1 MSGHSKWATIKH
13 AKGAA
18 DAKRGQLFTK
28 FIKEISIAARMGG
41 GDPNANPR
49 LRTAILKARAA
60 NMPKD
65 NIDRAIKKG
74 TGELGATSF
83 EELVYEGFG
92 PGGVAIL
99 VEVLTDNKNRA
110 AANVRNIFNKTGGN
124 LGTTGSVSRMF
135 ERKGVIEFDAEKVS
149 EEEVMDVA
157 LEAGAE
163 DIVTED
169 GIITVT
175 TAPNDF
181 TAVMEA
187 FEAKQKPASD
197 DKKKDE
203 EEEDP
208 WKPLSAEIAM
218 VPSTYQALDAET
230 AAKCDKL
237 TDKLEEDDDVQN
249 VYTNIEYPEGY
260 EAAE

>member
-41 GDPNANPR
+41 GDPAANPR

-65 NIDRAIKKG
+65 NIERAIKKG
-74 TGELGATSF
+74 TGELGGA
-83 EELVYEGFG
+83 VYEEKLYEGYG

-99 VEVLTDNKNRA
+99 VEVLTDNNNRA
-110 AANVRNIFNKTGGN
+110 AANVRNIFSKSGGN
-124 LGTTGSVSRMF
+124 LGATGSVAYMLN
-135 ERKGVIEFDAEKVS
+135 RKGVIEYDAEAVK
-149 EEEVMDVA
+149 EDEVMEVA

-169 GIITVT
+169 GVITVT
-175 TAPNDF
+175 TDPADF
-181 TAVMEA
+181 EGVLEVLQGKGY
-187 FEAKQKPASD
+187 ESV
-197 DKKKDE
+197 
-203 EEEDP
+203 
-208 WKPLSAEIAM
+208 SAEVAM
-218 VPSTYQALDAET
+218 VPDMYSSVDTET
-230 AAKCDKL
+230 ATKL
-237 TDKLEEDDDVQN
+237 QKLIDRLEEDDDVQN
-249 VYTNIEYPEGY
+249 VYTNADFPEGFG
-260 EAAE
+260 EE

>member
-41 GDPNANPR
+41 GDPAANPR

-65 NIDRAIKKG
+65 NIERAIKKG
-74 TGELGATSF
+74 TGELGGA
-83 EELVYEGFG
+83 VYEEKLYEGYG

-99 VEVLTDNKNRA
+99 VEVLTDNNNRA
-110 AANVRNIFNKTGGN
+110 AANVRNIFSKSGGN
-124 LGTTGSVSRMF
+124 LGATGSVAYMF
-135 ERKGVIEFDAEKVS
+135 NRKGVIEYDAEAVK
-149 EEEVMDVA
+149 EDEVMEVA

-169 GIITVT
+169 GVITVT
-175 TAPNDF
+175 TDPADF
-181 TAVMEA
+181 EGVLEVLQGKGY
-187 FEAKQKPASD
+187 ESV
-197 DKKKDE
+197 
-203 EEEDP
+203 
-208 WKPLSAEIAM
+208 SAEVAM
-218 VPSTYQALDAET
+218 VPDMYSSVDTET
-230 AAKCDKL
+230 ATILQKL
-237 TDKLEEDDDVQN
+237 IDRLEEDDDVQI
-249 VYTNIEYPEGY
+249 VYTNADFPEGFG
-260 EAAE
+260 EE

>member
-41 GDPNANPR
+41 GDPASNPR

-65 NIDRAIKKG
+65 NIERAIKKG
-74 TGELGATSF
+74 TGELGGASY
-83 EELVYEGFG
+83 EEKLYEGYG

-99 VEVLTDNKNRA
+99 VEVLTDNNNRA
-110 AANVRNIFNKTGGN
+110 AANVRNIFSKSGGN
-124 LGTTGSVSRMF
+124 LGATGSVAYMF
-135 ERKGVIEFDAEKVS
+135 NRKGVIEYDAEVVS
-149 EEEVMDVA
+149 EDEVMDVA
-157 LEAGAE
+157 LEAGAD

-175 TAPNDF
+175 TD
-181 TAVMEA
+181 
-187 FEAKQKPASD
+187 PASFESVLEVLQG
-197 DKKKDE
+197 KGYE
-203 EEEDP
+203 SV
-208 WKPLSAEIAM
+208 SAEVAM
-218 VPSTYQALDAET
+218 VPDMYSAVDNET
-230 AAKCDKL
+230 ATKL
-237 TDKLEEDDDVQN
+237 QKLIDRLEEDDDVQN
-249 VYTNIEYPEGY
+249 VYTNADFPEGFG
-260 EAAE
+260 AE